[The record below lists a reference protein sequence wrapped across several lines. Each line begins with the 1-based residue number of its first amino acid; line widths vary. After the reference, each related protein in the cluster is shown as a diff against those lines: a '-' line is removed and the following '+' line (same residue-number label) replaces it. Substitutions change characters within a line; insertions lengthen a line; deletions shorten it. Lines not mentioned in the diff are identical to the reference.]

1 MKSVQQLLASLLV
14 VGALS
19 IGVMAETANAAARY
33 DTQIQQQVMQQ
44 LQAKKEFSQVQSS
57 VQDGI
62 VTLTG
67 TVDLYRQK
75 LDAARKARK
84 VHNAQGVRNLIE
96 VASTVPDQELERKL
110 AEKLEYDRMGYY
122 DYAFNYFT
130 VAVNNGVVTVGGE
143 TYNDV
148 GRDSALATLASMPGV
163 KDVVDEVKVAP
174 VSIFDDN
181 IRLRTAHAI
190 YRDDVL
196 GRYAIDPARPIRIIV
211 SNGNVALYGTV
222 DSTMDKQIAG
232 IRASSVPGAFSVQN
246 NLTVDGKTS
255 SGM

>member
-1 MKSVQQLLASLLV
+1 MKNVQQLLASLLV

-19 IGVMAETANAAARY
+19 IGVMAESTGAARY
-33 DTQIQQQVMQQ
+33 DNQIQQQVTQQ
-44 LQAKKEFSQVQSS
+44 LQARKEFSRVQSS

-67 TVDLYRQK
+67 TVDLYREK
-75 LDAARKARK
+75 LDASKKARK

-96 VASTVPDQELERKL
+96 VASTVPDRELQRKL
-110 AEKLEYDRMGYY
+110 AEKLEYDRIGYY
-122 DYAFNYFT
+122 DNAFNYFT
-130 VAVNNGVVTVGGE
+130 VAVKNGVVTVGGE

-148 GRDSALATLASMPGV
+148 GRDSALATIQSLPGV
-163 KDVVDEVKVAP
+163 KDVVDEVKIAP

-181 IRLRTAHAI
+181 IRLRTARAI

-196 GRYAIDPARPIRIIV
+196 GRYASDPANPIRIIV
-211 SNGNVALYGTV
+211 NNGNVALYGTV
-222 DSTMDKQIAG
+222 DSAMDKQIAG
-232 IRASSVPGAFSVQN
+232 IRANSVPGAFSVQN
-246 NLTVDGKTS
+246 NLTVEGQAG